1 MRLTECGGPEAAWVV
16 AVPGRP
22 EHRLSNTTWRDSFCM
37 RLAVPL
43 PFLANGPL
51 GYDCHDAF
59 DWVSRE
65 IATSVRV
72 AARRRRTRP
81 PQVDCRGEHDQRCPR
96 ASTLSRHD
104 CVQDVVRAEL
114 RYGGKRVKT
123 ATVHELRDRSNVDMS
138 KAKGDLRVD
147 NMLADGLPMVIDFGI
162 THSLRDTYV
171 NLPSR
176 RRSVALVPT
185 STIGSSSGATTAKD
199 LHGHLHYRS
208 FTLGTLGSFGAS
220 VWGLI
225 DIVCDRNHPHAHDD
239 CCGWR
244 DPDPRRRFILSVGFA
259 LQRANSRMLRAAH
272 RRRLSA
278 RYAGRSSGFDSA
290 RAH

>member
-1 MRLTECGGPEAAWVV
+1 M
-16 AVPGRP
+16 
-22 EHRLSNTTWRDSFCM
+22 
-37 RLAVPL
+37 
-43 PFLANGPL
+43 
-51 GYDCHDAF
+51 
-59 DWVSRE
+59 
-65 IATSVRV
+65 

-104 CVQDVVRAEL
+104 CVQDAVRAEL

-147 NMLADGLPMVIDFGI
+147 NMLADGLPMIIDFGI

-171 NLPSR
+171 NTSKSKEERGFGANVYDRVKQR
-176 RRSVALVPT
+176 RYNGLMT
-185 STIGSSSGATTAKD
+185 EKD
-199 LHGHLHYRS
+199 LHRHLHYRS

>member
-1 MRLTECGGPEAAWVV
+1 M
-16 AVPGRP
+16 
-22 EHRLSNTTWRDSFCM
+22 
-37 RLAVPL
+37 
-43 PFLANGPL
+43 
-51 GYDCHDAF
+51 
-59 DWVSRE
+59 
-65 IATSVRV
+65 
-72 AARRRRTRP
+72 
-81 PQVDCRGEHDQRCPR
+81 
-96 ASTLSRHD
+96 
-104 CVQDVVRAEL
+104 RAEL

-171 NLPSR
+171 NTSKSKEERGFGANVYDRVKQR
-176 RRSVALVPT
+176 RYNGLMT
-185 STIGSSSGATTAKD
+185 EKD

-272 RRRLSA
+272 QRRLSA